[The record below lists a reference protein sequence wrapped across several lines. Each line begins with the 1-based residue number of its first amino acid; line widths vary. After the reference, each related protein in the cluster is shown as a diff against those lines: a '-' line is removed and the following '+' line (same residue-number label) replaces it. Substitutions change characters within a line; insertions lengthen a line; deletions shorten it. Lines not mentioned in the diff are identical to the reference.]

1 MKTTLSIAATFFL
14 LASLAWGGPTTGT
27 SGDQKVIFR
36 GSLGTGSIQ
45 YGSPSVKEYLGSTP
59 MDRFV
64 FAFDGG
70 ADWVLSP
77 YLHLIGGLTGTL
89 DLNFKDGSSAHF
101 FDYGAYTGLRFL
113 PIPPRFAIE
122 ASYVLGQRRDSI
134 NTNRIISATSH
145 LNNGFRIGAEVMLGY
160 LTYRLIPI
168 AGVSWRYMPRT
179 GFDKDENNVYTP
191 KFEGNDQILTLYLAI
206 RYQKRGFAGGNLR

>member
-1 MKTTLSIAATFFL
+1 MKTTLSIATTFFL
-14 LASLAWGGPTTGT
+14 LASLAWGGPTGGT
-27 SGDQKVIFR
+27 SGDQRVIFR

-45 YGSPSVKEYLGSTP
+45 YGSDSVKEYLGSTP

-64 FAFDGG
+64 FALDGG
-70 ADWVLSP
+70 ADLVFSP

-89 DLNFKDGSSAHF
+89 DLNFKDGKTAHF
-101 FDYGAYTGLRFL
+101 FDYGAYMGIRFL

-134 NTNRIISATSH
+134 NTDQIVSSTSH
-145 LNNGFRIGAEVMLGY
+145 LGNGYRLGAEIMLGY

-179 GFDKDENNVYTP
+179 GFTDDGTGGYVP

-206 RYQKRGFAGGNLR
+206 RYQKRGFTNGNLR